1 MSTISTSSRAPSEPP
16 TTAQV
21 VVAVIVVGD
30 LTPAALSAVRRQGYG
45 TAGTVL
51 IGGGTAGEAL
61 AAAEGIPHLPSIG
74 SLVASLDPS
83 VDLVWIV
90 HGDAVPRPDALSA
103 LVSEL
108 ERNDASVAG
117 SKILDAHAPDRLES
131 VGGATD
137 MFGEIYLGLDPGEV
151 DLEQYDVVR
160 EVAFVSGV
168 SLLIRRDLL
177 KGLGGLDPRL
187 PPVAAGLD
195 LSQRARIAGGRVIV
209 VPSSEAHHARVCRED
224 VSGWRELAGRM
235 RAMLKAYRLM
245 TLLWLV
251 PAGVV
256 VGIGDGL
263 VRLLLGQWRP
273 LATYFAAL
281 GWSIAELPSTLR
293 ERSALAPVRHVGDEE
308 LFRFQTS
315 GSVRLR
321 NLASDLGG
329 RLGWIVDEEPG
340 VVTEEEL
347 ESEASLLGPLVATL
361 VLLVLGV
368 AGRGVVLGSLPAA
381 RFSAPLGSDPGAV
394 LAAYAGGWN
403 PAGLG
408 SPESPHPGA
417 AAAAALQ
424 WVTGGWTGVTALIT
438 AAALVA
444 GAFGSARLLHR
455 LGVSGPSRWL
465 TVIPLFLGPFAS
477 LVAAAGH
484 WPGLIALAAAPWAA
498 TIVLTPATG
507 HRRGRLGKAGSLVA
521 AGAALGAWSPGGLVV
536 PLVVAVVAWAVLP
549 ETGARVLARGGL
561 ASLAGLLVAS
571 PFLLGSVPR
580 TVVGTDPVPYGLPDP
595 AVLALLGIA
604 GVVAVLG
611 TGSRPA
617 LLGLA
622 LSAVGLGALAVPDI
636 GGEGR
641 VAAAVVG
648 SLGAALVVG
657 AAFAPGGD
665 GRRALAGRVAAGV
678 AAAGVLVFAG
688 GAVAG
693 GRLGLPPDEWG
704 STLEFATALAADP
717 AAEHVLLVGAPEDL
731 PGSVRIG
738 GDGYAYRVVD
748 AEGVSLDDLWLGSP
762 RSADREL
769 AAALGAIGEGGVT
782 RPGALLAGLGVR
794 WVVVLDD
801 GGFADRLVAQM
812 DLAEVPLAPGV
823 RVFESTEPVPAGD
836 ADLPPADGARR
847 ALAVVAAAVPLA
859 GIIASFLGRRRS

>member
-1 MSTISTSSRAPSEPP
+1 MSTISTFSRAPSEPP

-21 VVAVIVVGD
+21 VAAIIVVGD

-61 AAAEGIPHLPSIG
+61 AAAEEIPHLPSIG
-74 SLVASLDPS
+74 RLVASLDPS

-117 SKILDAHAPDRLES
+117 SKILDADAPDRLES

-137 MFGEIYLGLDPGEV
+137 MFGEIHLGLDPGEV

-177 KGLGGLDPRL
+177 KGLGGLDSRL

-209 VPSSEAHHARVCRED
+209 VPSSEVHHVRACRQD

-235 RAMLKAYRLM
+235 RAMLKAYHAL
-245 TLLWLV
+245 TLFWLV
-251 PAGVV
+251 PAGVI
-256 VGIGDGL
+256 VGVGDGL

-273 LATYFAAL
+273 LATYLAAL
-281 GWSIAELPSTLR
+281 AWSTAELPSTLR
-293 ERSALAPVRHVGDEE
+293 ERSALGAVRHVGDEE

-315 GSVRLR
+315 GSVRFR
-321 NLASDLGG
+321 DLAADLGG
-329 RLGWIVDEEPG
+329 KLGWIVDDEPG

-368 AGRGVVLGSLPAA
+368 AGRGVVLGPLPAA
-381 RFSAPLGSDPGAV
+381 GFSAPLPSDPGAA

-417 AAAAALQ
+417 VVAAALQ
-424 WVTGGWTGVTALIT
+424 WLTGGWTGVTALVS

-455 LGVSGPSRWL
+455 LGVTGPSRWL
-465 TVIPLFLGPFAS
+465 SVIALVLGPFAS
-477 LVAAAGH
+477 LVSTAGH
-484 WPGLIALAAAPWAA
+484 WPGLIALAVAPWAA
-498 TIVLTPATG
+498 TIVLTPAAD
-507 HRRGRLGKAGSLVA
+507 RQRGRLGKAGSLVA
-521 AGAALGAWSPGGLVV
+521 VGAALGAWSPGALAV
-536 PLVVAVVAWAVLP
+536 PVAVAVVAWVVLP
-549 ETGARVLARGGL
+549 GTGARVLARGGL
-561 ASLAGLLVAS
+561 ATLAGLLVAS

-580 TVVGTDPVPYGLPDP
+580 TVGGTDPIPFGLPDP
-595 AVLALLGIA
+595 VVLALLGIA
-604 GVVAVLG
+604 GVIAVLG
-611 TGSRPA
+611 TGLRPA

-622 LSAVGLGALAVPDI
+622 LSAVGLGALAVPEI

-641 VAAAVVG
+641 VAATVVG

-657 AAFAPGGD
+657 AAFAPGGE
-665 GRRALAGRVAAGV
+665 GRRALAGRAVAAA
-678 AAAGVLVFAG
+678 AAAGVIAFAG
-688 GAVAG
+688 GAVAD
-693 GRLGLPPDEWG
+693 GRLGLPADEWG
-704 STLEFATALAADP
+704 STLEFATALSSDP
-717 AAEHVLLVGAPEDL
+717 ATEHVLLVGAPEDL
-731 PGSVRIG
+731 PGSVRTG

-748 AEGVSLDDLWLGSP
+748 GEGVSLDDLWLGSP
-762 RSADREL
+762 RAVDREL
-769 AAALGAIGEGGVT
+769 AAALGAVGEGGVT
-782 RPGALLAGLGVR
+782 RPGALFAELGIR

-801 GGFADRLVAQM
+801 GGLADRLVAQM
-812 DLAEVPLAPGV
+812 DLTEVPLAPGV
-823 RVFESTEPVPAGD
+823 RVFESTEPVAAVE
-836 ADLPPADGARR
+836 ADRPPADAARR
-847 ALAVVAAAVPLA
+847 ALAAAAAVVPLA
-859 GIIASFLGRRRS
+859 GIIASSLGRRRP